1 MKTQKWSK
9 SHYSLGILLLIS
21 SVIYV
26 GCGKLKDE
34 VKPKS
39 PPTVITGEIT
49 NATAASA
56 TVSGQIVDD
65 GNAIVSE
72 RGVAISKNT
81 DPTINDT
88 RIAGGSGEGTFTV
101 DLTGLTAA
109 TTYHVR
115 AYGTN
120 SVGTSYGLDKTFT
133 TSATNPTLTTSEA
146 SSISYTTVTIGGN
159 ISSDGGSAILSRGIC
174 YGTTPNP
181 TTANQKTTESVGT
194 GAFSSNLTSLSV
206 STKYYARAYATN
218 AVGTSYGNEISFT
231 TLTQVIPIVTTT
243 AITEISVGSAKSG
256 GNITNDGGSSITARG
271 VCWGL
276 NPNPTIADSKTS
288 DGNGNG
294 SFTSS
299 ISQLSSSKKYY
310 VRAYA
315 TNSVG
320 TAYGEELNFTTPAS
334 PIPLNGLVGWWPFNS
349 NAKDESGN
357 GYDLSTSNV
366 TYSTNRFGIQQ
377 STASFN
383 GIELGGGS
391 TMISNTTVFNIG
403 QPSYSISIWVKIAD
417 LNQISRTI
425 FDTYPFDGIG
435 IGFNNNNAPGYMQ
448 YSLGS
453 ASGTNNWTNLYL
465 HGTKNDYTTNDW
477 YHLLLT
483 KDNLTYTFYVNGI
496 LEHSYTNN
504 AAAGYNNNVK
514 FRVSGISPDV
524 QIFHGLIDDIAIY
537 NRALTA
543 DEILKIYNGTGF

>member
-9 SHYSLGILLLIS
+9 SHYSLGIILLIS

-34 VKPKS
+34 VLPKS
-39 PPTVITGEIT
+39 PPSIITGEIT
-49 NATAASA
+49 NATASSA
-56 TVSGQIVDD
+56 TVSGQVVDD

-72 RGVAISKNT
+72 RGVVIGKNT

-88 RIAGGSGEGTFTV
+88 RIAGGNGEGTFTV

-120 SVGTSYGLDKTFT
+120 SVGTSYGLDKSFT
-133 TSATNPTLTTSEA
+133 TSATNPTLTTNEA

-174 YGTTPNP
+174 YGTSPNP
-181 TTANQKTTESVGT
+181 TTANQKTTESAGT

-231 TLTQVIPIVTTT
+231 TLTQVIPTVTTT

-256 GNITNDGGSSITARG
+256 GNITNDGGSPVTARG

-276 NPNPTIADSKTS
+276 NPNPTIADNKTT
-288 DGNGNG
+288 DGSGSGNFI
-294 SFTSS
+294 STINQLTSN
-299 ISQLSSSKKYY
+299 KKYF

-320 TAYGEELNFTTPAS
+320 TAYGEEVNFTTPAS
-334 PIPLNGLVGWWPFNS
+334 SIPLNGLVGWWPFNG
-349 NAKDESGN
+349 NAKDASGN
-357 GYDLSTSNV
+357 GNDGVVNGATLTTDRFGVAASAYNFDELNDYINTTSNF
-366 TYSTNRFGIQQ
+366 YNPGIDH
-377 STASFN
+377 
-383 GIELGGGS
+383 
-391 TMISNTTVFNIG
+391 
-403 QPSYSISIWVKIAD
+403 SISIWFLLAD
-417 LNQISRTI
+417 SLNVTNTLFNTNPHRIEGV
-425 FDTYPFDGIG
+425 GINSYLLNPPT
-435 IGFNNNNAPGYMQ
+435 GFNYC
-448 YSLGS
+448 LGD
-453 ASGTNNWTNLYL
+453 GVNWPMCGGNYAFNPKFNKANWSNLIV
-465 HGTKNDYTTNDW
+465 TKSSSN
-477 YHLLLT
+477 
-483 KDNLTYTFYVNGI
+483 YTFYLNSV
-496 LEHSYTNN
+496 LVHTQ
-504 AAAGYNNNVK
+504 ANVT
-514 FRVSGISPDV
+514 FIPNTQINIWFGAISGGANPPNEE
-524 QIFHGLIDDIAIY
+524 FFGKLDDIAIWS
-537 NRALTA
+537 RALTA